1 MTGAEAEAPKKKRSK
16 QDAIQQAAR
25 ADRGLGEDLVQV
37 VLHGPGTDEQPA
49 ADPRLDRPSRASRA
63 ITAS

>member
-1 MTGAEAEAPKKKRSK
+1 VTDGPFAETK
-16 QDAIQQAAR
+16 DLIAIQQAAR
-25 ADRGLGEDLVQV
+25 ADRELGEDLVQV

-49 ADPRLDRPSRASRA
+49 AGLRLDRPSRVSRA